1 MATTKPVN
9 LKGDQPWIFPG
20 RTDAE
25 AEAPVFWSSDA
36 HSWLIGKVP
45 DAGKDW
51 GLKKRESE
59 DEMAGGIA
67 DAMNMNLG
75 KLWEMVRARKAW
87 HAADHGLT
95 ESHTTGWLSNNS
107 NFIYIVDFSTV
118 IFSYQVFWLSSCLK
132 ADIHLQLSGSASG
145 TTWQRDFIL
154 LLIIMQFLTNLL
166 FLQSNH
172 WCCVELFMKQ
182 LLIICENYKGACH
195 NEHWNNKKDGNSFHL
210 LSFSYVLG
218 VLL

>member
-1 MATTKPVN
+1 MLILWCSQLTHWKSPWCWERLRAEEEGVRGWDGWRHRRCNEHELGQT
-9 LKGDQPWIFPG
+9 LGDGEGQEGLACCRPW
-20 RTDAE
+20 
-25 AEAPVFWSSDA
+25 A
-36 HSWLIGKVP
+36 HK
-45 DAGKDW
+45 
-51 GLKKRESE
+51 
-59 DEMAGGIA
+59 
-67 DAMNMNLG
+67 
-75 KLWEMVRARKAW
+75 
-87 HAADHGLT
+87 
-95 ESHTTGWLSNNS
+95 ESHTTGWLNNNS
-107 NFIYIVDFSTV
+107 NFIYRVDFSTV

-154 LLIIMQFLTNLL
+154 LLIIMQLLTNLL

-182 LLIICENYKGACH
+182 LLIISENYKGACH